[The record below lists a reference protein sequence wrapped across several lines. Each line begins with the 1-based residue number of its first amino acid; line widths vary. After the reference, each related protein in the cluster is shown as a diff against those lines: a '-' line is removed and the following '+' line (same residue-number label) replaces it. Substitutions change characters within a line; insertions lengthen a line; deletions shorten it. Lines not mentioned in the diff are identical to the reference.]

1 MNGKIEVIEAD
12 LGRADHAKD
21 ILALTAAYALDPM
34 GNGGALPASVLD
46 QLIEKLRSHPTTKVF
61 LMYSAG
67 SAVGIATCFLG
78 FSTFR
83 ARPLLNVHDFA
94 ILSEHRGK
102 GLARQL
108 LDAVEARARELGCC
122 KVTLEVQE
130 NNVRARRVYERSGLR
145 QAVYGDSTGGT
156 LSLCKGSLNGVPILG
171 AQQGLHDVR
180 RRTRLMA
187 DVCAGHGTKLERCKS
202 SYQVGAE
209 PKVSERARASP

>member
-1 MNGKIEVIEAD
+1 MQRLTPNPAVKRDAPKLPLRVGQGSAVMNGKIEVIEAD
-12 LGRADHAKD
+12 LGRADHAQD

-67 SAVGIATCFLG
+67 SAVGIATCFVG

-94 ILSEHRGK
+94 ILSDHRGK

-130 NNVRARRVYERSGLR
+130 NNVRARRVYEISGLR
-145 QAVYGDSTGGT
+145 QAVYGDSTGGA
-156 LSLCKGSLNGVPILG
+156 LFYAKDL
-171 AQQGLHDVR
+171 
-180 RRTRLMA
+180 
-187 DVCAGHGTKLERCKS
+187 
-202 SYQVGAE
+202 
-209 PKVSERARASP
+209 